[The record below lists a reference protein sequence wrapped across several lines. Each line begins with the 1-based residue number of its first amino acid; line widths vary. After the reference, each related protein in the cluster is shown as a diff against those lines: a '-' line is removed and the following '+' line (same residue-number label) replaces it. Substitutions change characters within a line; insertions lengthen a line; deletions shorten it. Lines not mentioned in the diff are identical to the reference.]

1 MFTAQDI
8 TTLKTTLKDLFP
20 YGIIDS
26 VDDTPDN
33 VICHKLNRKV
43 MIELK
48 FHEVEGNVSTFL
60 ECHKKV
66 SDDSEWVSE
75 PYGYVSTIKEA
86 VDAVVEIAN
95 TENVSAI
102 FYA

>member
-26 VDDTPDN
+26 VDDMPDD
-33 VICHKLNRKV
+33 VICHKLSRRV
-43 MIELK
+43 MIKFYRIEENVDAIPLK
-48 FHEVEGNVSTFL
+48 
-60 ECHKKV
+60 CYKKV

-75 PYGYVSTIKEA
+75 PYGNVSTIKEA
-86 VDAVVEIAN
+86 IDAVVEIAN
-95 TENVSAI
+95 TENVPAI

>member
-1 MFTAQDI
+1 MFTGRDI

-26 VDDTPDN
+26 VDDMPDD
-33 VICHKLNRKV
+33 VICHKLNRNV
-43 MIELK
+43 MIK
-48 FHEVEGNVSTFL
+48 FYRIEENADAISL
-60 ECHKKV
+60 RCCKKV
-66 SDDSEWVSE
+66 SDNSEWVSE
-75 PYGYVSTIKEA
+75 PYSIVSTIKEA
-86 VDAVVEIAN
+86 IDAVVEIAN

>member
-8 TTLKTTLKDLFP
+8 TILKTTLKDLFP

-26 VDDTPDN
+26 VDDVPDD
-33 VICHKLNRKV
+33 VICHKLNRNV
-43 MIELK
+43 MVKFYGIE
-48 FHEVEGNVSTFL
+48 ENVNAISM

-66 SDDSEWVSE
+66 SDNSEWVSE
-75 PYGYVSTIKEA
+75 PYGHVTTITEA
-86 VDAVVEIAN
+86 ISAVVDIAN
-95 TENVSAI
+95 TENISAI

>member
-8 TTLKTTLKDLFP
+8 TILKTTLKDLFP

-26 VDDTPDN
+26 VDDMPDN
-33 VICHKLNRKV
+33 VICHKLNRNV
-43 MIELK
+43 MVE
-48 FHEVEGNVSTFL
+48 FHGVEENVDAISM

-66 SDDSEWVSE
+66 SDNSEWVSE
-75 PYGYVSTIKEA
+75 PYGYVTTITEA
-86 VDAVVEIAN
+86 INAVVDIAN
-95 TENVSAI
+95 TENISAI